1 MFKISASYLIYHFL
15 QEPEIACDEKKL
27 RYPKSVIICHYKG
40 WENGWVCAAPTWCI
54 WIKIAL
60 FWCQIPGFVGVVGGL
75 KVSFGEAIHRLAPP
89 YSNQRQEVVWA
100 CRLSK
105 KVWGPW
111 IERHSAPQQSCLR
124 GPHSL
129 CIHSQMSLCMRLS
142 LQSLLHSY
150 AAVARISSSH
160 NTLANACK

>member
-15 QEPEIACDEKKL
+15 QEPESACDEKKL

-111 IERHSAPQQSCLR
+111 IERHCAPHNLVSEGLMVCAYTVKCHFVWGSHCSHCCIPMQQ
-124 GPHSL
+124 
-129 CIHSQMSLCMRLS
+129 
-142 LQSLLHSY
+142 
-150 AAVARISSSH
+150 
-160 NTLANACK
+160 